1 MLKAHNVSVVVNG
14 RRILDAVDFEAR
26 PAAITAIIGANGAGK
41 STLLRVLSGELS
53 ASQGSATLNG
63 VDIATLDASALAR
76 RRAVVPQAAALAF
89 SFTALDVVLLG
100 ASVPGFQL
108 DEAATVDCGRRALL
122 RLGLGD
128 FAEQPYEQLS
138 GGERQRVHV
147 ARALVQLEIARSE
160 AGMPKAL
167 LMDEP
172 TSSQDLGH
180 QRLVVAEARRFAGE
194 GATVIMVV
202 HDLNLAAIVADQ
214 VALMHNGKVIAAGSP
229 RSVFT
234 KTLLSQAFDCGVDVV
249 TDVRTGL
256 PLVMP
261 IAGAKS
267 HLVTGAAE

>member
-1 MLKAHNVSVVVNG
+1 MLEANGISLLANG
-14 RRILDAVDFEAR
+14 RRILDAVTFEAR
-26 PAAITAIIGANGAGK
+26 PGAITAVIGPNGAGK
-41 STLLRVLSGELS
+41 SSLLRVLSGELK
-53 ASQGSATLNG
+53 ASQGAVTLNG
-63 VDIATLDASALAR
+63 IDIKTLSAPMLAR

-108 DEAATVDCGRRALL
+108 NEDEIADRGQRALA

-128 FAEQPYEQLS
+128 FSDQFYEQLS

-147 ARALVQLEIARSE
+147 ARAILQLEIARLE
-160 AGMPKAL
+160 AGQPKAL

-180 QRLVVAEARRFAGE
+180 QRLVVAEARRFASD
-194 GATVIMVV
+194 GATVVMVL
-202 HDLNLAAIVADQ
+202 HDLNLAAIVADR
-214 VALMHNGKVIAAGSP
+214 VVLMHNGKVIAAGSP
-229 RSVFT
+229 RTVLT
-234 KTLLSQAFDCGVDVV
+234 ATLLSQAFDCDVDVV